1 VSTAY
6 LALII
11 ERILFN
17 STPHF
22 VPYCG
27 GMITRT
33 RMRSRVA
40 YLVFKLLNLPL
51 LVNTTP
57 SPTPSTANKRTE
69 QPTVFNKYGD
79 YYAEVEHFLIKTQT
93 EIESR
98 VLVSYNSQGN
108 AYKSTAYTFDDFL
121 VTLRSMSLFGA
132 SGGDDDPMMFY
143 MGQTDSKGIA
153 HGLAN
158 LAAFLA
164 HAMVTSI
171 KYDVC
176 DEFNV
181 DTTDLTSKYAISN
194 SCGQWGR
201 SYQDEVC
208 MGDGAFMACDVDPDM
223 VVTAASYLFASNAPP
238 PFECQPKKNATD
250 FTGHWDSELGRT
262 SEIYPY
268 ANRAGA
274 IHNEGEGIVDVE
286 IIT

>member
-1 VSTAY
+1 
-6 LALII
+6 
-11 ERILFN
+11 
-17 STPHF
+17 
-22 VPYCG
+22 
-27 GMITRT
+27 MRT
-33 RMRSRVA
+33 RVKSCVA
-40 YLVFKLLNLPL
+40 FLVFKLLHLPL
-51 LVNTTP
+51 LGETTP
-57 SPTPSTANKRTE
+57 SPTPPTANKRTQ
-69 QPTVFNKYGD
+69 QPTVINKYGD
-79 YYAEVEHFLIKTQT
+79 HYAEAERLLNKTQA

-108 AYKSTAYTFDDFL
+108 AYKSTAYTYDDFL

-132 SGGDDDPMMFY
+132 GGGNDDDPIVFY

-181 DTTDLTSKYAISN
+181 DATDLTSKYAISN

-208 MGDGAFMACDVDPDM
+208 MGDGAFMTCDVDPDM
-223 VVTAASYLFASNAPP
+223 AVTAASYLFASNVPP

-250 FTGHWDSELGRT
+250 FTGHWDAELGLK

-274 IHNEGEGIVDVE
+274 IHNEGEENFDVE

>member
-1 VSTAY
+1 MRTT
-6 LALII
+6 
-11 ERILFN
+11 RIRN
-17 STPHF
+17 
-22 VPYCG
+22 
-27 GMITRT
+27 
-33 RMRSRVA
+33 RVA
-40 YLVFKLLNLPL
+40 YLLVLKLLNLPL
-51 LVNTTP
+51 LVETSP
-57 SPTPSTANKRTE
+57 STTPSTANRRTE

-79 YYAEVEHFLIKTQT
+79 YYAEVEWLLNKTQS
-93 EIESR
+93 EIERR

-132 SGGDDDPMMFY
+132 GVGDDDDPIMFY

-164 HAMVTSI
+164 QAKVTSF

-201 SYQDEVC
+201 SYQNEVC
-208 MGDGAFMACDVDPDM
+208 MGDGAFMTCDVDPDM
-223 VVTAASYLFASNAPP
+223 AVTAASSIFASNVPP

-250 FTGHWDSELGRT
+250 FTGHWDAELGLA

-274 IHNEGEGIVDVE
+274 IHNEGEGIFDVKSCLL
-286 IIT
+286 IISSKRNDLCSTNDFSH